1 MQSIIVQP
9 RLVQSTFTV
18 VHVKRLKWPGSCI
31 SAAATE
37 GAARQSEHTFDW
49 RLGLHPLYLAL
60 VARSQL
66 MFVKRP
72 HRSGNNNGTGSSSG
86 NTSSNAEEAK
96 RSTARD
102 QEKPMPLLPP

>member
-37 GAARQSEHTFDW
+37 GSARQSEHTFDW

-72 HRSGNNNGTGSSSG
+72 HRSGNNNGNSSSSG
-86 NTSSNAEEAK
+86 NNTGSSNGSTSSNAEEAK
-96 RSTARD
+96 RS
-102 QEKPMPLLPP
+102 